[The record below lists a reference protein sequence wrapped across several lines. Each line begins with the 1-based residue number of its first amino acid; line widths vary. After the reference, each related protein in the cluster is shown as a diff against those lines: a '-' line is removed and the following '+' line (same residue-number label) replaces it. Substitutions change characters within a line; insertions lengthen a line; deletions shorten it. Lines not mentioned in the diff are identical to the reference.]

1 MMIVAGV
8 GARGAQRE
16 GLPDHKCFTRMFH
29 PQEGTAAL
37 YTEAECWEDFM
48 LGCVLWNFAQTR
60 VNLNELP
67 GASRLGHGTGARSQR

>member
-1 MMIVAGV
+1 
-8 GARGAQRE
+8 
-16 GLPDHKCFTRMFH
+16 MFH

-48 LGCVLWNFAQTR
+48 LGCVLWNFAQAR